1 VEFWNWWHFSIAINH
16 HLSFSTCA
24 ARRKF
29 AQKLKTRKL
38 QNLQNSTKERKIE
51 FKCFAFKFMSSKR
64 SKFSFMLLSKKLQQF
79 VKFKNQSS
87 DNKTSNNK
95 SIDARQW
102 MDNCSNDSTVKLIWI
117 SLVGCLFNYDTTS
130 TSTSIVTKT
139 HRRRND

>member
-1 VEFWNWWHFSIAINH
+1 LLHFAKTEKKFLLFRLLSVCVNNHFLWNFETDDIFPFFAINH

-51 FKCFAFKFMSSKR
+51 FKCFAFKYMSSKR
-64 SKFSFMLLSKKLQQF
+64 SKFSFLLLSKKLQQF

-95 SIDARQW
+95 SIDARQ
-102 MDNCSNDSTVKLIWI
+102 
-117 SLVGCLFNYDTTS
+117 
-130 TSTSIVTKT
+130 
-139 HRRRND
+139 